1 MTMLI
6 DRQVLILQSI
16 VENFIT
22 TNQPVGS
29 KQIAQNIDFSSA
41 TIRNDMSKLEKE
53 GLIKKTHISSGRV
66 PSEKGYRYYVDYIK
80 KDYELSNSENEK
92 LKQLV
97 NGDIVSENNFLEKNA
112 IVLSD
117 LTDCTAVILAPTKT
131 DRRINKIEV
140 ILLSSR
146 SILVIL
152 VTNIGEVFQQNY
164 KLDADFTAEDIA
176 EVNKLLQ
183 TYFYDVDMAT
193 AHVIIHGELEKYL
206 KTKVNNYDMI
216 VVALNRLL
224 QNKIKKTV
232 ALGGKYNLLKQPDID
247 NVEKLKEVV
256 SLLEDDKI
264 VELLDHNVEVTDSD
278 TCIKIGKEL
287 ELENI
292 ADLSLVSSK
301 YNTSKGQGV
310 IAVFGPKRMDYS
322 KIMTLIGCVRDN
334 LNNNLK

>member
-1 MTMLI
+1 MLI

-29 KQIAQNIDFSSA
+29 KQLAQSIDFSSA

-80 KDYELSNSENEK
+80 KDYELTSSESEK
-92 LKQLV
+92 LKELMS
-97 NGDIVSENNFLEKNA
+97 DKYVSEDNYLEKNA

-117 LTDCTAVILAPTKT
+117 LTDCTAVILAPTKA
-131 DRRINKIEV
+131 DRRINKVEV

-301 YNTSKGQGV
+301 YNTSNGQGV

>member
-92 LKQLV
+92 LKQLSG
-97 NGDIVSENNFLEKNA
+97 GDIVSENNYLEKNA

-176 EVNKLLQ
+176 EINKLLQ
-183 TYFYDVDMAT
+183 SYFYDVDMAT
-193 AHVIIHGELEKYL
+193 AHVMIHGELEKYL
-206 KTKVNNYDMI
+206 KNKVNNYDMI

-224 QNKIKKTV
+224 QNKIKKTI

-264 VELLDHNVEVTDSD
+264 VELLDNNEVTDKPS
-278 TCIKIGKEL
+278 IKIGTEL
-287 ELENI
+287 KLGNI
-292 ADLSLVSSK
+292 DDLSLVSSS

-322 KIMTLIGCVRDN
+322 KIMTLMACVRDN

>member
-92 LKQLV
+92 LKQLSG
-97 NGDIVSENNFLEKNA
+97 GDMVSENNYLEKNA

-264 VELLDHNVEVTDSD
+264 VELLDNNEVTDKPS
-278 TCIKIGKEL
+278 IKIGTEL
-287 ELENI
+287 KLGNI
-292 ADLSLVSSK
+292 DDLSLVSSS

-322 KIMTLIGCVRDN
+322 KIMTLIACVRDN

>member
-16 VENFIT
+16 VENFIM

-92 LKQLV
+92 LKQLSG
-97 NGDIVSENNFLEKNA
+97 GDIVSENNYLEKNA

-176 EVNKLLQ
+176 EINKLLQ
-183 TYFYDVDMAT
+183 SYFYDVDMAT
-193 AHVIIHGELEKYL
+193 AHVMIHGELEKYL
-206 KTKVNNYDMI
+206 KNKVNNYDMI

-264 VELLDHNVEVTDSD
+264 VELLDNNEVTDKPS
-278 TCIKIGKEL
+278 IKIGTEL
-287 ELENI
+287 KLGNI
-292 ADLSLVSSK
+292 DDLSLVSSS

-322 KIMTLIGCVRDN
+322 KIMTLIACVRDN

>member
-92 LKQLV
+92 LKQLSG
-97 NGDIVSENNFLEKNA
+97 GDIVSENNYLEKNA

-176 EVNKLLQ
+176 EINKLLQ
-183 TYFYDVDMAT
+183 SYFYDVDMAT
-193 AHVIIHGELEKYL
+193 AHVMIHGELEKYL
-206 KTKVNNYDMI
+206 KNKVNNYDMI

-264 VELLDHNVEVTDSD
+264 VELLDNNEVTDKPS
-278 TCIKIGKEL
+278 IKIGTEL
-287 ELENI
+287 KLGNI
-292 ADLSLVSSK
+292 DDLSLVSSS

-322 KIMTLIGCVRDN
+322 KIMRLIACVRDN

>member
-29 KQIAQNIDFSSA
+29 KQIAQSIDFSSA

-92 LKQLV
+92 LKQLS
-97 NGDIVSENNFLEKNA
+97 GDDIVSENNYLEKNA

-176 EVNKLLQ
+176 EINKLLQ
-183 TYFYDVDMAT
+183 SYFYDVDMAT
-193 AHVIIHGELEKYL
+193 AHVMIHGELEKYL
-206 KTKVNNYDMI
+206 KNKVNNYDMI

-264 VELLDHNVEVTDSD
+264 VELLDNNEVTDKPS
-278 TCIKIGKEL
+278 IKIGTEL
-287 ELENI
+287 KLGNI
-292 ADLSLVSSK
+292 DDLSLVSSS

-322 KIMTLIGCVRDN
+322 KIMTLIACVRDN

>member
-1 MTMLI
+1 MLI

-29 KQIAQNIDFSSA
+29 KQLAQSIDFSSA

-80 KDYELSNSENEK
+80 KDYELTSSESEK
-92 LKQLV
+92 LKELMS
-97 NGDIVSENNFLEKNA
+97 DKYVSEDNYLEKNA

-117 LTDCTAVILAPTKT
+117 LTDCTAVILAPTKA
-131 DRRINKIEV
+131 DRRINKVEV

-224 QNKIKKTV
+224 QNKIKKTI

>member
-41 TIRNDMSKLEKE
+41 TIRNDMSKLERE

-92 LKQLV
+92 LKQLSG
-97 NGDIVSENNFLEKNA
+97 GDIVSENNYLEKNA

-164 KLDADFTAEDIA
+164 KLDADFTAEDTA
-176 EVNKLLQ
+176 EINKLLQ
-183 TYFYDVDMAT
+183 SYFYDVDMAT
-193 AHVIIHGELEKYL
+193 AHVMIHGELEKYL
-206 KTKVNNYDMI
+206 KNKVNNYDMI

-264 VELLDHNVEVTDSD
+264 VELLDNNEVTDKPS
-278 TCIKIGKEL
+278 IKIGTEL
-287 ELENI
+287 KLGNI
-292 ADLSLVSSK
+292 DDLSLVSSS

-322 KIMTLIGCVRDN
+322 KIMTLIACVRDN

>member
-1 MTMLI
+1 MLI

-164 KLDADFTAEDIA
+164 KLDADFTAEDIV

-183 TYFYDVDMAT
+183 SYFYDVDIAT

-206 KTKVNNYDMI
+206 KNKVNNYDMI

-264 VELLDHNVEVTDSD
+264 VELLDNNEATDQLS
-278 TCIKIGKEL
+278 IKIGTEL
-287 ELENI
+287 NLGNI
-292 ADLSLVSSK
+292 DDLSLVSSS
-301 YNTSKGQGV
+301 YNTSNGQGV

-322 KIMTLIGCVRDN
+322 KIMTLIACVRDN

>member
-92 LKQLV
+92 LKQLS
-97 NGDIVSENNFLEKNA
+97 GDDIVSENNYLEKNA

-164 KLDADFTAEDIA
+164 KLDADFTAEDIG
-176 EVNKLLQ
+176 EINKLLQ
-183 TYFYDVDMAT
+183 SYFYDVDMAT
-193 AHVIIHGELEKYL
+193 AHVMIHGELEKYL
-206 KTKVNNYDMI
+206 KNKVNNYDMI

-264 VELLDHNVEVTDSD
+264 VELLDDNEVTDKPS
-278 TCIKIGKEL
+278 IKIGTEL
-287 ELENI
+287 KLGNI
-292 ADLSLVSSK
+292 DDLSLVSSS

-322 KIMTLIGCVRDN
+322 KIMTLIACVRDN

>member
-1 MTMLI
+1 MMMLI

-92 LKQLV
+92 LKQLSD
-97 NGDIVSENNFLEKNA
+97 GDIVSENNYLEKNA

-164 KLDADFTAEDIA
+164 KLDADFTAEDIG
-176 EVNKLLQ
+176 EINKLLQ
-183 TYFYDVDMAT
+183 SYFYDVDMAT
-193 AHVIIHGELEKYL
+193 AHIMIHGELEKYL
-206 KTKVNNYDMI
+206 KNKVNNYDMI

-264 VELLDHNVEVTDSD
+264 VELLDNNEVTDKPS
-278 TCIKIGKEL
+278 IKIGTEL
-287 ELENI
+287 KLGNI
-292 ADLSLVSSK
+292 DDLSLVSSS

-322 KIMTLIGCVRDN
+322 KIMTLIACVRDN

>member
-1 MTMLI
+1 MLI
-6 DRQVLILQSI
+6 ERQVLILQSI

-29 KQIAQNIDFSSA
+29 KQLAQNIDFSPA

-66 PSEKGYRYYVDYIK
+66 PSEKGYRYYVDCIK
-80 KDYELSNSENEK
+80 KDYELTSSESEK
-92 LKQLV
+92 LKELMS
-97 NGDIVSENNFLEKNA
+97 DKYVSEDNYLEKNA

-117 LTDCTAVILAPTKT
+117 LTDCTAVILAPTKA
-131 DRRINKIEV
+131 DRRINKVEV

-264 VELLDHNVEVTDSD
+264 VELLDHNV
-278 TCIKIGKEL
+278 
-287 ELENI
+287 
-292 ADLSLVSSK
+292 
-301 YNTSKGQGV
+301 
-310 IAVFGPKRMDYS
+310 
-322 KIMTLIGCVRDN
+322 
-334 LNNNLK
+334 

>member
-92 LKQLV
+92 LKQLSG
-97 NGDIVSENNFLEKNA
+97 GDIVSENNYLEKNA

-164 KLDADFTAEDIA
+164 KLDADFTVEDIA
-176 EVNKLLQ
+176 EINKLLQ
-183 TYFYDVDMAT
+183 SYFYDVDMAT
-193 AHVIIHGELEKYL
+193 AHVMIHGELEKYL
-206 KTKVNNYDMI
+206 KNKVNNYDMI

-224 QNKIKKTV
+224 QNKIKKTI

-264 VELLDHNVEVTDSD
+264 VELLDNNEVTDKPS
-278 TCIKIGKEL
+278 IKIGTEL
-287 ELENI
+287 KLGNI
-292 ADLSLVSSK
+292 DDLSLVSSS

-322 KIMTLIGCVRDN
+322 KIMTLIACVRDN

>member
-92 LKQLV
+92 LKQLS
-97 NGDIVSENNFLEKNA
+97 GHDIVSENNYLEKNA

-164 KLDADFTAEDIA
+164 KLDADFTAEDIG
-176 EVNKLLQ
+176 EINKLLQ
-183 TYFYDVDMAT
+183 SYFYDVDMAT
-193 AHVIIHGELEKYL
+193 AHVMIHGELEKYL
-206 KTKVNNYDMI
+206 KNKVNNYDMI

-264 VELLDHNVEVTDSD
+264 VELLDNNEVTDKPS
-278 TCIKIGKEL
+278 IKIGTEL
-287 ELENI
+287 KLGNI
-292 ADLSLVSSK
+292 DDLSLVSSS

-322 KIMTLIGCVRDN
+322 KIMTLIACVRDN

>member
-16 VENFIT
+16 VENFIA

-92 LKQLV
+92 LKQLSG
-97 NGDIVSENNFLEKNA
+97 GDIVSENNYLEKNA

-140 ILLSSR
+140 ILLSSH

-164 KLDADFTAEDIA
+164 KLDADFTVEDIA
-176 EVNKLLQ
+176 EINKLLQ
-183 TYFYDVDMAT
+183 SYFYDVDMAT
-193 AHVIIHGELEKYL
+193 AHVMIHGELEKYL
-206 KTKVNNYDMI
+206 KNKVNNYDMI

-264 VELLDHNVEVTDSD
+264 VELLDNNEVTDKPS
-278 TCIKIGKEL
+278 IKIGTEL
-287 ELENI
+287 KLGNI
-292 ADLSLVSSK
+292 DDLSLVSSS

-322 KIMTLIGCVRDN
+322 KIMTLIACVRDN

>member
-1 MTMLI
+1 MLI

-92 LKQLV
+92 LKQLSD
-97 NGDIVSENNFLEKNA
+97 GDIVSENNYLEKNA

-176 EVNKLLQ
+176 EINKLLQ
-183 TYFYDVDMAT
+183 SYFYDVDMAT
-193 AHVIIHGELEKYL
+193 AHVMIHGELEKYL
-206 KTKVNNYDMI
+206 KNKVNNYDMI

-264 VELLDHNVEVTDSD
+264 VELLDNNEVTDKPS
-278 TCIKIGKEL
+278 IKIGTEL
-287 ELENI
+287 KLGNI
-292 ADLSLVSSK
+292 DDLSLVSSS

-322 KIMTLIGCVRDN
+322 KIMTLIACVRDN

>member
-92 LKQLV
+92 LKQLSG
-97 NGDIVSENNFLEKNA
+97 GDIVSENNYLEKNA

-164 KLDADFTAEDIA
+164 KLDADFTAEDIG
-176 EVNKLLQ
+176 EINKLLQ
-183 TYFYDVDMAT
+183 SYFYDVDMAT
-193 AHVIIHGELEKYL
+193 AHIMIHGELEKYL
-206 KTKVNNYDMI
+206 KNKVNNYDMI

-264 VELLDHNVEVTDSD
+264 VELLDNNEVTDKPS
-278 TCIKIGKEL
+278 IKIGTEL
-287 ELENI
+287 NLGNI
-292 ADLSLVSSK
+292 DDLSLVSSS

-322 KIMTLIGCVRDN
+322 KIMTLIACVRDN

>member
-92 LKQLV
+92 LKQLSG
-97 NGDIVSENNFLEKNA
+97 GDIVSVNNYLEKNA

-164 KLDADFTAEDIA
+164 KLDADFTAEDID
-176 EVNKLLQ
+176 EINKLLQ
-183 TYFYDVDMAT
+183 SYFYDVDMAT
-193 AHVIIHGELEKYL
+193 AHVMIHGELEKYL
-206 KTKVNNYDMI
+206 KNKVNNYDMI

-264 VELLDHNVEVTDSD
+264 VELLDNNEVTDKPS
-278 TCIKIGKEL
+278 IKIGTEL
-287 ELENI
+287 KLGNI
-292 ADLSLVSSK
+292 DDLSLVSSS

-322 KIMTLIGCVRDN
+322 KIMTLIACVRDN

>member
-92 LKQLV
+92 LKQLS
-97 NGDIVSENNFLEKNA
+97 GDDIVSENNYLEKNA

-176 EVNKLLQ
+176 EINKLLQ
-183 TYFYDVDMAT
+183 SYFYDVDMAT
-193 AHVIIHGELEKYL
+193 AHVMIHGELEKYL
-206 KTKVNNYDMI
+206 KNKVNNYDMI

-247 NVEKLKEVV
+247 NVDKLKEVV

-264 VELLDHNVEVTDSD
+264 VELLDNNEVTDKPS
-278 TCIKIGKEL
+278 IKIGTEL
-287 ELENI
+287 KLGNI
-292 ADLSLVSSK
+292 DDLSLVSSS
-301 YNTSKGQGV
+301 YNTPKGQGV

-322 KIMTLIGCVRDN
+322 KIMTLIACVRDN

>member
-1 MTMLI
+1 MLI

-92 LKQLV
+92 LKQLSD
-97 NGDIVSENNFLEKNA
+97 GDIVSENNYLEKNA

-164 KLDADFTAEDIA
+164 KLDADFTAEDIG
-176 EVNKLLQ
+176 EINKLLQ
-183 TYFYDVDMAT
+183 SYFYDVDMAT
-193 AHVIIHGELEKYL
+193 AHVMIHGELEKYL
-206 KTKVNNYDMI
+206 KNKVNNYDMI

-264 VELLDHNVEVTDSD
+264 VELLDNNEVTDKPS
-278 TCIKIGKEL
+278 IKIGTEL
-287 ELENI
+287 KLGNI
-292 ADLSLVSSK
+292 DDLSLVSSS

-322 KIMTLIGCVRDN
+322 KIMTLIACVRDN

>member
-92 LKQLV
+92 LKQLS
-97 NGDIVSENNFLEKNA
+97 GDDIVSENNYLEKNA

-176 EVNKLLQ
+176 EINKLLQ
-183 TYFYDVDMAT
+183 SYFYDVDMAT
-193 AHVIIHGELEKYL
+193 AHVMIHGELEKYL
-206 KTKVNNYDMI
+206 KNKVNNYDMI

-264 VELLDHNVEVTDSD
+264 VELLDNNEITDQPS
-278 TCIKIGKEL
+278 IKIGTEL
-287 ELENI
+287 KLGTIDE
-292 ADLSLVSSK
+292 LSLVSSS

-322 KIMTLIGCVRDN
+322 KIMTLIACVRDN

>member
-92 LKQLV
+92 LKQLSG
-97 NGDIVSENNFLEKNA
+97 GDVVSENNYLEKNA

-164 KLDADFTAEDIA
+164 KLDADFTAEDIG
-176 EVNKLLQ
+176 EINKLLQ
-183 TYFYDVDMAT
+183 SYFYDVDMAT
-193 AHVIIHGELEKYL
+193 AHVMIHGELEKYL
-206 KTKVNNYDMI
+206 KNKVNNYDMI

-264 VELLDHNVEVTDSD
+264 VELLDNNEVTDKPS
-278 TCIKIGKEL
+278 IKIGTEL
-287 ELENI
+287 KLGNI
-292 ADLSLVSSK
+292 DDLSLVSSS

-322 KIMTLIGCVRDN
+322 KIMTLIACVRDN

>member
-1 MTMLI
+1 MLI
-6 DRQVLILQSI
+6 ERQVLILQSI

-29 KQIAQNIDFSSA
+29 KQLAQSIDFSSA

-80 KDYELSNSENEK
+80 KDYELTSSESEK
-92 LKQLV
+92 LKELMS
-97 NGDIVSENNFLEKNA
+97 DKYVSEDNYLEKNA

-117 LTDCTAVILAPTKT
+117 LTDCTAVILAPTKA
-131 DRRINKIEV
+131 DRRINKVEV

-247 NVEKLKEVV
+247 DVEKLKEVV
-256 SLLEDDKI
+256 SLLDDDKI
-264 VELLDHNVEVTDSD
+264 VELLDNNVEVTDSD

>member
-92 LKQLV
+92 LKQLSG
-97 NGDIVSENNFLEKNA
+97 GDIVSENNYLEKNA

-164 KLDADFTAEDIA
+164 KLDADFTVEDIG
-176 EVNKLLQ
+176 EINKLLQ
-183 TYFYDVDMAT
+183 SYFYDVDMAT
-193 AHVIIHGELEKYL
+193 AHVMIHGELEKYL
-206 KTKVNNYDMI
+206 KNKVNNYDMI

-224 QNKIKKTV
+224 QNKIKKTI

-247 NVEKLKEVV
+247 NVDKLKEVV

-264 VELLDHNVEVTDSD
+264 VELLDNNEVTDKPS
-278 TCIKIGKEL
+278 IKIGTEL
-287 ELENI
+287 KLGNI
-292 ADLSLVSSK
+292 DDFSLVSSS

-322 KIMTLIGCVRDN
+322 KIMTLIACVRDN

>member
-164 KLDADFTAEDIA
+164 KLDADFTAADIV

-183 TYFYDVDMAT
+183 SYFYDVDMAT
-193 AHVIIHGELEKYL
+193 AHVMIHGELEKYL
-206 KTKVNNYDMI
+206 KNKVNNYDMI

-264 VELLDHNVEVTDSD
+264 VELLDNNEVTDKPS
-278 TCIKIGKEL
+278 IKIGTEL
-287 ELENI
+287 KLGNI
-292 ADLSLVSSK
+292 DDLSLVSSS

-322 KIMTLIGCVRDN
+322 KIMTLIACVRDN

>member
-92 LKQLV
+92 LKQLS
-97 NGDIVSENNFLEKNA
+97 GDDIVSENNYLEKNA

-164 KLDADFTAEDIA
+164 KLDADFTAEDIV

-183 TYFYDVDMAT
+183 SYFYDVDMAT
-193 AHVIIHGELEKYL
+193 AHVMIHGELEKYL
-206 KTKVNNYDMI
+206 KNKVNNYDMI

-264 VELLDHNVEVTDSD
+264 VELLDNDEVTDKPS
-278 TCIKIGKEL
+278 IKIGTEL
-287 ELENI
+287 KLGNI
-292 ADLSLVSSK
+292 DDLSLVSSS

-322 KIMTLIGCVRDN
+322 KIMTLIACVRDN

>member
-66 PSEKGYRYYVDYIK
+66 HSEKGYRYYVDYIK

-92 LKQLV
+92 LKQLSG
-97 NGDIVSENNFLEKNA
+97 GDIVSENNYLEKNA

-164 KLDADFTAEDIA
+164 KLDADFTVEDIA
-176 EVNKLLQ
+176 EINKLLQ
-183 TYFYDVDMAT
+183 SYFYDVDMAT
-193 AHVIIHGELEKYL
+193 AHVMIHGELEKYL
-206 KTKVNNYDMI
+206 KNKVNNYDMI

-264 VELLDHNVEVTDSD
+264 VELLDNNEVTDKPS
-278 TCIKIGKEL
+278 IKIGTEL
-287 ELENI
+287 KLGNI
-292 ADLSLVSSK
+292 DDLSLVSSS

-322 KIMTLIGCVRDN
+322 KIMTLIACVRDN

>member
-97 NGDIVSENNFLEKNA
+97 SGDIVSENNFLEKNA

-164 KLDADFTAEDIA
+164 KLDADFTAEDIV
-176 EVNKLLQ
+176 EINKLLKS
-183 TYFYDVDMAT
+183 YFYDVDMAT

-206 KTKVNNYDMI
+206 KNKVNNYDMI

-264 VELLDHNVEVTDSD
+264 VELLDNNEVTDKPS
-278 TCIKIGKEL
+278 IKIGTEL
-287 ELENI
+287 KLGNI
-292 ADLSLVSSK
+292 DDLSLVSSS

-322 KIMTLIGCVRDN
+322 KIMTLIACVRDN

>member
-1 MTMLI
+1 MLI

-29 KQIAQNIDFSSA
+29 KQLAQSIDFSSA

-80 KDYELSNSENEK
+80 KDYELTSSESEK
-92 LKQLV
+92 LKELMS
-97 NGDIVSENNFLEKNA
+97 DKYVSEDNYLEKNA

-117 LTDCTAVILAPTKT
+117 LTDCTAVILAPTKA
-131 DRRINKIEV
+131 DRRINKVEV

-256 SLLEDDKI
+256 SLFEDDKI

>member
-92 LKQLV
+92 LKQLSG
-97 NGDIVSENNFLEKNA
+97 GDIVSENNYLEKNA

-164 KLDADFTAEDIA
+164 KLDADFTAEDIG
-176 EVNKLLQ
+176 EINKLLQ
-183 TYFYDVDMAT
+183 SYFYDVDMAT
-193 AHVIIHGELEKYL
+193 AHVMIHGELEKYL
-206 KTKVNNYDMI
+206 KNKVNNYDMI

-264 VELLDHNVEVTDSD
+264 VELLDDNEVTDKPS
-278 TCIKIGKEL
+278 IKIGTEL
-287 ELENI
+287 KLGNI
-292 ADLSLVSSK
+292 DDLSLVSSS

-322 KIMTLIGCVRDN
+322 KIMTLIACVRDN

>member
-92 LKQLV
+92 LKQLSG
-97 NGDIVSENNFLEKNA
+97 GDIVSENNYLEKNA

-164 KLDADFTAEDIA
+164 KLDADFTAEDIG
-176 EVNKLLQ
+176 EINNLLQ
-183 TYFYDVDMAT
+183 SYFYDVDMAT
-193 AHVIIHGELEKYL
+193 AHVMIHGELEKYL
-206 KTKVNNYDMI
+206 KNKVNNYDMI

-224 QNKIKKTV
+224 QNKIKKTI

-264 VELLDHNVEVTDSD
+264 VELLDNNEVTDKPS
-278 TCIKIGKEL
+278 IKIGTEL
-287 ELENI
+287 KLGNI
-292 ADLSLVSSK
+292 DDLSLVSSS

-322 KIMTLIGCVRDN
+322 KIMTLIACVRDN

>member
-29 KQIAQNIDFSSA
+29 KQIAKNIDFSSA

-80 KDYELSNSENEK
+80 KDYELSNNENEK
-92 LKQLV
+92 LKQLSS
-97 NGDIVSENNFLEKNA
+97 GDIVSENNFLEKNA

-164 KLDADFTAEDIA
+164 KLDADFTAEDIG
-176 EVNKLLQ
+176 EINKLLQ
-183 TYFYDVDMAT
+183 SYFYDVDMAT
-193 AHVIIHGELEKYL
+193 AHVMIHGELEKYL
-206 KTKVNNYDMI
+206 KNKVNNYDMI

-264 VELLDHNVEVTDSD
+264 VELLDNNEVTDKPS
-278 TCIKIGKEL
+278 IKIGTEL
-287 ELENI
+287 KLGNI
-292 ADLSLVSSK
+292 DDLSLVSSS

-322 KIMTLIGCVRDN
+322 KIMTLIACVRDN

>member
-1 MTMLI
+1 MLI

-164 KLDADFTAEDIA
+164 KLDADFTAEDIV

-183 TYFYDVDMAT
+183 SYFYDVDIAT

-206 KTKVNNYDMI
+206 KNKVNNYDMI

-264 VELLDHNVEVTDSD
+264 VELLDNNEITDQPS
-278 TCIKIGKEL
+278 IKIGTEL
-287 ELENI
+287 KLGTIDE
-292 ADLSLVSSK
+292 LSLVSSS

-322 KIMTLIGCVRDN
+322 KIMTLIACVRDN

>member
-1 MTMLI
+1 MLI

-29 KQIAQNIDFSSA
+29 KQLAQSIDFSSA

-80 KDYELSNSENEK
+80 KDYELTSSESEK
-92 LKQLV
+92 LKELMS
-97 NGDIVSENNFLEKNA
+97 DKYVSEDNYLEKNA

-117 LTDCTAVILAPTKT
+117 LTDCTAVILAPTKA
-131 DRRINKIEV
+131 DRRINKVEV

-206 KTKVNNYDMI
+206 KNKVNNYDMI

>member
-1 MTMLI
+1 MLI

-29 KQIAQNIDFSSA
+29 KQLAQSIDFSSA

-80 KDYELSNSENEK
+80 KDYELTSSESEK
-92 LKQLV
+92 LKELMS
-97 NGDIVSENNFLEKNA
+97 DKYVSEDNYLEKNA

-117 LTDCTAVILAPTKT
+117 LTDCTAVILAPTKA
-131 DRRINKIEV
+131 DRRINKVEV

-256 SLLEDDKI
+256 LLLEDDKI

>member
-16 VENFIT
+16 VENFIM

-92 LKQLV
+92 LKQLSG
-97 NGDIVSENNFLEKNA
+97 GDIVSENNYLEKNA

-176 EVNKLLQ
+176 EINKLLQ
-183 TYFYDVDMAT
+183 SYFYDVDMAT
-193 AHVIIHGELEKYL
+193 AHVMIHGELEKYL
-206 KTKVNNYDMI
+206 KNKVNNYDMI

-264 VELLDHNVEVTDSD
+264 VELLDNDEVTDKPS
-278 TCIKIGKEL
+278 IKIGTEL
-287 ELENI
+287 KLGNI
-292 ADLSLVSSK
+292 DDLSLVSSS

-322 KIMTLIGCVRDN
+322 KIMTLIACVRDN

>member
-1 MTMLI
+1 MLI

-66 PSEKGYRYYVDYIK
+66 TSEKGYRYYVDYIK

-92 LKQLV
+92 LKQLS
-97 NGDIVSENNFLEKNA
+97 GDDIVSENNYLEKNA

-176 EVNKLLQ
+176 EINKLLQ
-183 TYFYDVDMAT
+183 SYFYDVDMAT
-193 AHVIIHGELEKYL
+193 AHVMIHGELEKYL
-206 KTKVNNYDMI
+206 KNKVNNYDMI

-264 VELLDHNVEVTDSD
+264 VELLDNNEVTDKLS
-278 TCIKIGKEL
+278 IKIGTEL
-287 ELENI
+287 KLGNI
-292 ADLSLVSSK
+292 DDLSLVSSS

-322 KIMTLIGCVRDN
+322 KIMTLIACVRDN

>member
-92 LKQLV
+92 LKQLSGG
-97 NGDIVSENNFLEKNA
+97 NIVSENNYLEKNA

-176 EVNKLLQ
+176 EINKLLQ
-183 TYFYDVDMAT
+183 SYFYDVDMAT
-193 AHVIIHGELEKYL
+193 AHVMIHGELEKYL
-206 KTKVNNYDMI
+206 KNKVNNYDMI

-264 VELLDHNVEVTDSD
+264 VELLDNNEVTDKPS
-278 TCIKIGKEL
+278 IKIGTEL
-287 ELENI
+287 KLGNI
-292 ADLSLVSSK
+292 DDLSLVSSS

-322 KIMTLIGCVRDN
+322 KIMTLIACVRDN

>member
-92 LKQLV
+92 LKQLS
-97 NGDIVSENNFLEKNA
+97 GDDIVSENNYLEKNA

-176 EVNKLLQ
+176 EINKLLQ
-183 TYFYDVDMAT
+183 SYFYDVDMAT
-193 AHVIIHGELEKYL
+193 AHVMIHGELEKYL
-206 KTKVNNYDMI
+206 KNKVNNYDMI

-224 QNKIKKTV
+224 QNKIKKTI

-256 SLLEDDKI
+256 SLIEDDKI
-264 VELLDHNVEVTDSD
+264 VELLDNNEVTDKPS
-278 TCIKIGKEL
+278 IKIGTEL
-287 ELENI
+287 KLGNI
-292 ADLSLVSSK
+292 DDLSLVSSS

-322 KIMTLIGCVRDN
+322 KIMTLIACVRDN

>member
-92 LKQLV
+92 LKQLSG
-97 NGDIVSENNFLEKNA
+97 GDIVSENNYLEKNA

-164 KLDADFTAEDIA
+164 KLDADFTAEDIG
-176 EVNKLLQ
+176 EINKLLQ
-183 TYFYDVDMAT
+183 SYFYDVDMAT
-193 AHVIIHGELEKYL
+193 AHVMIHGELEKYL
-206 KTKVNNYDMI
+206 KNKVNNYDMI

-247 NVEKLKEVV
+247 NVEKLKEVL

-264 VELLDHNVEVTDSD
+264 VELLDNNEVTDKPS
-278 TCIKIGKEL
+278 IKIGTEL
-287 ELENI
+287 KLGNI
-292 ADLSLVSSK
+292 DDLSLVSSS

-322 KIMTLIGCVRDN
+322 KIMTLIACVSDN